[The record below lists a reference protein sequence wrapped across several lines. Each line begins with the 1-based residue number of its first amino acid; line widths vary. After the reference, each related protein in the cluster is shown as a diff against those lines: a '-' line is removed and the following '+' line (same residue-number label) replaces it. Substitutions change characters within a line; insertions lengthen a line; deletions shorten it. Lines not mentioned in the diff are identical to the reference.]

1 VIGGVAVGAIEY
13 SRELMAQERYRDA
26 ARTAEEG
33 VFARPE
39 NAGGWYALALASAAL
54 GNINRAMEALEQAAA
69 KGWTAWERM
78 EAEPLL
84 AKARRDPRYAEILVK
99 MRR

>member
-1 VIGGVAVGAIEY
+1 
-13 SRELMAQERYRDA
+13 M
-26 ARTAEEG
+26 
-33 VFARPE
+33 FARPE
-39 NAGGWYALALASAAL
+39 NAGGWYALALASAAS
-54 GNINRAMEALEQAAA
+54 GNTNRALEALEQAAA

-84 AKARRDPRYAEILVK
+84 AKVRRDPRYAEILAK